1 MKTNSFAIFLV
12 FFFLI
17 CGNPAFSQSTS
28 ENSLPVRG
36 FCIGAPNTS
45 EVDAFVKF
53 IAEELVPRK
62 VNTLILRVDY
72 NFQFESHPELCD
84 SLALSK
90 TDVKKLVDVCRK
102 NQIRI
107 IPQINL
113 LGHQSWASKVS
124 NLLKVYPQFDET
136 PQVKMPKKYKWPNDD
151 KLYCKSYCPL
161 HPDLHQ
167 IVFEL
172 VDEICDVFET
182 DAFHAGMDEVF
193 ILASDDCPRCKGKNT
208 AELFAKAVNDLHNI
222 IVRDL
227 KMEMMIW
234 GDRLLDDAKF
244 KYGKWES
251 SQNGTAPAIDKIPQ
265 DIIICDWHY
274 ELRNSYP
281 SVDYFISKGFRV
293 MPSSWKN
300 EKAALAFLN
309 YANNFKANPKLYG
322 HLCTTWCS
330 SGNLAKALSGEGEQ
344 SREVMEIATTT
355 KTMLMKIPVS
365 RK

>member
-1 MKTNSFAIFLV
+1 MKTKIATIVIALFSFFTYSADDSAAVFYKAIHLMAPSPKELPLV
-12 FFFLI
+12 NKMIKEIFA
-17 CGNPAFSQSTS
+17 PA
-28 ENSLPVRG
+28 G
-36 FCIGAPNTS
+36 
-45 EVDAFVKF
+45 
-53 IAEELVPRK
+53 
-62 VNTLILRVDY
+62 VNMIIFEIDY
-72 NFQFESHPELCD
+72 RFKWKTHPELAGD
-84 SLALSK
+84 NPFTEEQIK
-90 TDVKKLVDVCRK
+90 ELVAVCRDSK
-102 NQIRI
+102 IRLV
-107 IPQINL
+107 PLFNC
-113 LGHQSWASKVS
+113 LGHQSWKSYNAP
-124 NLLKVYPQFDET
+124 LLVKYPQFDET
-136 PQVKMPKKYKWPNDD
+136 PNLPKDNPGI
-151 KLYCKSYCPL
+151 YCRSWCPSN
-161 HPDLHQ
+161 PDLLP
-167 IVFEL
+167 IIKDLFTELKAAFEA
-172 VDEICDVFET
+172 
-182 DAFHAGMDEVF
+182 DAIHAGMDEVF

-281 SVDYFISKGFRV
+281 SIDYFISKKFRV

-309 YANNFKANPKLYG
+309 YANNFRTNSKLYG